1 MCGSVQEG
9 QTLTLTAAVGYVF
22 TSVVFA
28 SFGTPSGGCGSYS
41 LSASC
46 NFPNSVSVIQSLCI
60 GKSSCSITASV
71 DVFGSDPCVKTVKTL
86 SVQLGS
92 GLLSAFP
99 TQSPFKGPTSL
110 PSFAP
115 TLPHTGTI

>member
-1 MCGSVQEG
+1 MMSRTCSY
-9 QTLTLTAAVGYVF
+9 ANS
-22 TSVVFA
+22 TSVVA
-28 SFGTPSGGCGSYS
+28 
-41 LSASC
+41 A
-46 NFPNSVSVIQSLCI
+46 LCL
-60 GKSSCSITASV
+60 GKTSCSITATNG
-71 DVFGSDPCVKTVKTL
+71 VFGSDPCVKTVKTL